1 MEKAY
6 RTLQQQENYWKHQDI
21 DWDSTWMDQ
30 NVISTVLTQ
39 PLKNS
44 TQILRKGQND
54 FESWIFRDLLSPQIK
69 KHFFSPL
76 NTLIKL

>member
-54 FESWIFRDLLSPQIK
+54 FESCIFRDLLSPQIK
-69 KHFFSPL
+69 KHFFPL
-76 NTLIKL
+76 